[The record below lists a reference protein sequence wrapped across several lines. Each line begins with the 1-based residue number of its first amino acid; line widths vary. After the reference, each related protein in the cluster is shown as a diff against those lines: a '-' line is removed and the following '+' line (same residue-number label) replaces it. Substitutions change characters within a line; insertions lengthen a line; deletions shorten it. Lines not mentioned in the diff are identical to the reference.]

1 MHDWFA
7 DPGPG
12 PDVPR
17 LRVSLRIQGD
27 ELDPEF
33 LTQHLGIA
41 PAYSAAKGDPDEN
54 GGRDAPRDSG
64 IWVHRIEVP
73 EGTELG
79 DAVDMLLAS
88 LPDSTVLWE
97 ELVSSYSVDVFCGVF
112 LQGDNQSTR
121 IAPEVLA
128 ALGRRGF
135 GVTFDLYAPFES
147 SADVTADDE
156 A

>member
-1 MHDWFA
+1 MHDWFD
-7 DPGPG
+7 DPALG

-17 LRVSLRIQGD
+17 LRISLRIQGD

-33 LTQHLGIA
+33 LTQQLGIA
-41 PAYSAAKGDPDEN
+41 PAFSAAKGDPVSH
-54 GGRDAPRDSG
+54 GGRVAPRESG
-64 IWVHRIEVP
+64 IWVHRVEVP

-79 DAVDMLLAS
+79 DGIDMLLAS

-97 ELVSSYSVDVFCGVF
+97 ELLSSYSVDVFCGVF
-112 LQGDNQSTR
+112 LQGDNQSTQ

-135 GVTFDLYAPFES
+135 AVHFDLYAPFES